1 MSEINNNN
9 IITNTIEEVLHGSMI
24 PYAES
29 VILDRAL
36 PRVEDGLKP
45 VQRRILYDMYEMG
58 ITPDKPYKK
67 SAKVVGDVLAKY
79 HPHGDGSVYD
89 AMVRLAQPFNM
100 GMTLV
105 DGQGNYG
112 NVDGDGA
119 AAMRYTEARLNN
131 LALEMLRDLEKDT
144 VEWGNNYDDTLK
156 EPTTLPSRFPNLLV
170 NGAMGIA
177 VGLATNIPP
186 HNLAEV
192 IDGAVAYIDNPR
204 MKLDEMMKIIEG
216 PDFPTGGEVIVGE
229 ELKRAY
235 ETGKGKILIRSKFSL
250 EQEKGKT
257 LIVIN
262 EIPYQ
267 VNKSLVI
274 KKIGEN
280 IDEKKDV
287 YKTIDD
293 VVDESDRHGMRVVIR
308 LKKDAD
314 PVEVLET
321 LFKDTNLQVSY
332 GINMVM
338 IADGKP
344 QQLGLLDIMRYYTE
358 YQKQVVLR
366 RTKHDLE
373 KAKARYEIVTGL
385 IVAVTNID
393 KVIQIIKKS
402 PDTSTAKQN
411 LRKAFDLS
419 EAQAQAILDLKLAR
433 LTRLEIDNLKDELE
447 QLKLLMKSLQE
458 IIDSKKK
465 LNSVVK
471 EEMLQIK
478 RKFKSPRRSYI
489 TENPTKI
496 GENGNSANKK
506 KTAVEKYIV
515 GYSGKGLV
523 RRVKLSAYNR
533 AQTDNPSPH
542 ECFAFS
548 VNTTSEEVL
557 YAFTNLGNVFKI
569 DVEDIPEARG
579 LGQGGVT
586 FDKTFKDVSANE
598 VPVSFITAKAGE
610 ESGIIYTFTERGM
623 IKASNFADYVT
634 SRTPCVGINLKDK
647 DQVVKAV
654 RLEKDKDE
662 VGVESFFVT
671 EKGMCLR
678 SSKPVSV
685 TGRQTGG
692 VIGMSVADDDKVI
705 YAGFI
710 NDDCQVVIGTSFG
723 TFKRVLAG
731 PIPKI
736 SGSGKGVIIAELGK
750 PQDNECVVFAE
761 VVDATD
767 KALITIVTRIG
778 LFYSVNLEDIL
789 TDKRASKGKNIPKIG
804 SCQPLVVYCARR

>member
-1 MSEINNNN
+1 MSENNHN
-9 IITNTIEEVLHGSMI
+9 IITSTIEQVLHESMI
-24 PYAES
+24 PYAEA
-29 VILDRAL
+29 VIIDRAL

-45 VQRRILYDMYEMG
+45 VQRRILYDMFDMG

-79 HPHGDGSVYD
+79 HPHGDSSVYD

-112 NVDGDGA
+112 SVDGDGA

-131 LALEMLRDLEKDT
+131 LALEMLKDLEKDT
-144 VEWGNNYDDTLK
+144 VDWGNNYDDTLK
-156 EPTTLPSRFPNLLV
+156 EPITLPSRFPNILV

-192 IDGAVAYIDNPR
+192 IDGAVAFIDNPR
-204 MKLDEMMKIIEG
+204 IKLADMMKIVEG
-216 PDFPTGGEVIVGE
+216 PDFPTGGEVIVGD
-229 ELKRAY
+229 ELQKAY
-235 ETGKGKILIRSKFSL
+235 ETGKGKILIRSRYHI
-250 EQEKGKT
+250 EEEKGKT
-257 LIVIN
+257 SIVIN

-274 KKIGEN
+274 KKIGEFMQ
-280 IDEKKDV
+280 EKKDV
-287 YKTIDD
+287 YKNIDD
-293 VVDESDRHGMRVVIR
+293 VVDESDRHGMRVVIK
-308 LKKDAD
+308 LKKDGD

-344 QQLGLLDIMRYYTE
+344 QQLGLLEIMRYYTE

-366 RTKHDLE
+366 RTKHDLS

-411 LRKAFDLS
+411 LRKTFDLS
-419 EAQAQAILDLKLAR
+419 DVQAQAILDLKLAR

-447 QLKLLMKSLQE
+447 QLKALMKSLQE

-465 LNSVVK
+465 LNELVK
-471 EEMLQIK
+471 EELLYVK
-478 RKFKSPRRSYI
+478 RKYKCPRHSVI
-489 TENPTKI
+489 TEKASKI
-496 GENGNSANKK
+496 TSSGNTPAKK
-506 KTAVEKYIV
+506 QVIEKYIV

-533 AQTDNPSPH
+533 AQTDAPSPA

-548 VNTTSEEVL
+548 VNATSEEFV
-557 YAFTNLGNVFKI
+557 YMFTDNGNVFKI
-569 DVEDIPEARG
+569 ATEDIPEARG
-579 LGQGGVT
+579 LGQGGVS
-586 FDKTFKDVSANE
+586 FKELFKGALAGE
-598 VPVSFITAKAGE
+598 TPVSFIAAKQGE
-610 ESGIIYTFTERGM
+610 ESGIIYTFTSRGM
-623 IKASNFADYVT
+623 IKASEFKDYST
-634 SRTPCVGINLKDK
+634 SRTPCIGINLKGNDS
-647 DQVVKAV
+647 VVKV
-654 RLEKDKDE
+654 VKLDKTKE
-662 VGVESFFVT
+662 EIGIETFFVT

-678 SSKPVSV
+678 SSKPVSI

-710 NDDCQVVIGTSFG
+710 NDDCEVVIGTSFG
-723 TFKRVLAG
+723 TFKRVLSG

-736 SGSGKGVIIAELGK
+736 AGSGKGVIIAELGK

-761 VVDATD
+761 VVSSKD
-767 KALITIVTRIG
+767 KALITVVTRLG
-778 LFYSVNLEDIL
+778 LYYSVTLDDIL
-789 TDKRASKGKNIPKIG
+789 TDKRASKGKIVPKIG